1 MKAFERSVA
10 SYIARHRLLPDG
22 ARALVALSGGADS
35 VALLRVLIG
44 LGYGAEAAHCN
55 FHLRGEES
63 ERDEAFVRE
72 LCEELSVPLHVQAF
86 DTQAHAK
93 SHGMSIE
100 MAARELRYG
109 WFRELAKALGFN
121 AIAVAHHRDDNAET
135 LLLNLVRGTGL
146 RGLCGMQPRVEG
158 RGKGEAAIVR
168 PLLGQSKQDI
178 LTYLGALGQPFV
190 TDSTNACTDIAR
202 NRLRHIV
209 LPELRKLNP
218 AADDNIATTIANLA
232 EALKVYDCFLGEM
245 TGASLDGWDAINIGT
260 VLRSPSPLSVLHAL
274 LTPFGFRR
282 SQLVQLLDSVEHVG
296 AEFVSATHRVVVDR
310 EQLLVAP
317 LEVAAPSAA
326 LTFTHLSAPV
336 AIDPSPT
343 RAYIDEDWLGGPLS
357 VRRWQ
362 QGDHFV
368 PLGME
373 GSKLVSDFL
382 TDLKLSRLEKERQDV
397 LVCEGE
403 IVWVVGRRLSQHFR
417 VRPETRRVLVVE
429 VEAFQASNE

>member
-1 MKAFERSVA
+1 MKAQTFEREVA
-10 SYIARHRLLPDG
+10 AYIGRHRLLTAG
-22 ARALVALSGGADS
+22 VRVLVALSGGADS
-35 VALLRVLIG
+35 VALLRVLLR
-44 LGYGAEAAHCN
+44 LGYGVEAAHCN
-55 FHLRGEES
+55 FRLRGEES
-63 ERDEAFVRE
+63 EGDEAFVRR
-72 LCEELSVPLHVQAF
+72 LCEELGVPLHVQAF
-86 DTQAHAK
+86 DTKAYAA

-109 WFRELAKALGFN
+109 WFRTLAKELSISAV
-121 AIAVAHHRDDNAET
+121 AVAHHRDDNAET

-146 RGLCGMQPRVEG
+146 RGLCGMRPRVEG
-158 RGKGEAAIVR
+158 SRGEAAIVR
-168 PLLGQSKQDI
+168 PLLGQSRQSI
-178 LTYLGALGQPFV
+178 LGYLSELGQPFV

-202 NRLRHIV
+202 NRLRHNV
-209 LPELRKLNP
+209 LPELRQINP
-218 AADDNIATTIANLA
+218 AADENIATTMANLS

-282 SQLVQLLDSVEHVG
+282 SQLLQLLDSVEHVG

-317 LEVAAPSAA
+317 LAVAAPTAA
-326 LTFTHLSAPV
+326 LTFTHLRAPV

-343 RAYIDEDWLGGPLS
+343 RAYIDADRLGGPLT

-362 QGDHFV
+362 QGDRFV

-417 VRPETRRVLVVE
+417 VTPGTRRVLLVKMR
-429 VEAFQASNE
+429 ADK